1 MSRRGLQQGEFW
13 LQERAGHARHQTVGK
28 RNAEG
33 VQEYQAVREHSW
45 ETDVAGTR
53 GQMIRSISRF
63 PFLKPSCKDKAI
75 PPLPPNL
82 QVLPESQEARRAA
95 GTSTENSGIPVPMC
109 FLSPRKKEPGT
120 TTS

>member
-1 MSRRGLQQGEFW
+1 M
-13 LQERAGHARHQTVGK
+13 
-28 RNAEG
+28 
-33 VQEYQAVREHSW
+33 
-45 ETDVAGTR
+45 AGTR
-53 GQMIRSISRF
+53 DQMIRSISRF
-63 PFLKPSCKDKAI
+63 PFLKPSCNDKAN

-82 QVLPESQEARRAA
+82 QVLPESQEARREA